1 MSLFDNLPGSHTQ
14 TAIAFPASLAEKYK
28 PHTFAEFVGLDK
40 PKRILAKFADAPYPC
55 GMLFVGSS
63 GTGKTSMALA
73 LCEVIKGELHH
84 VPSQQCNI
92 ENLDYVVSQCH
103 YVPSSGKSFHVVLID
118 EAHKMTPAAQLSL
131 LSRLD
136 GTRPA
141 PTTIFIFTATT
152 TDGLD
157 KALLSRLLMGEKAP
171 FQSHGIAEQA
181 ASLLERIW
189 EREAGDAEKPNFLR
203 IVRDSQNNVR
213 DALMSLET
221 EILAA

>member
-1 MSLFDNLPGSHTQ
+1 MRGTGDRPTRDSPKPKGQRTMSLFDNLPCSQ
-14 TAIAFPASLAEKYK
+14 TVIVVPASLAEKYK

-40 PKRILAKFADAPYPC
+40 PKRILSMFADAPYPC

-73 LCEVIKGELHH
+73 LVEIIKGELHH

-92 ENLDYVVSQCH
+92 ENLDHVVSQCH

-131 LSRLD
+131 LSRL
-136 GTRPA
+136 
-141 PTTIFIFTATT
+141 
-152 TDGLD
+152 
-157 KALLSRLLMGEKAP
+157 LMGDKAP
-171 FQSHGIAEQA
+171 FQSHGMAEQA

-189 EREAGDAEKPNFLR
+189 QAEAGDAEKPNFLR

>member
-14 TAIAFPASLAEKYK
+14 SAIAFPASLAEKYK

-55 GMLFVGSS
+55 GMLFGGSS
-63 GTGKTSMALA
+63 GTGKKSMALA

-171 FQSHGIAEQA
+171 FHSHGIAGQA
-181 ASLLERIW
+181 ASLLDRIC
-189 EREAGDAEKPNFLR
+189 ERESGDAEKPNFLR
-203 IVRDSQNNVR
+203 IVRD
-213 DALMSLET
+213 
-221 EILAA
+221 

>member
-1 MSLFDNLPGSHTQ
+1 MGLFSGLPDTQ
-14 TAIAFPASLAEKYK
+14 AGFAFPASLAEKYR
-28 PHTFAEFVGLDK
+28 PRTFADFVGLDK
-40 PKRILAKFADAPYPC
+40 PKRILAKFADAPCPC
-55 GMLFVGSS
+55 GLFFVGDS

-73 LCEVIKGELHH
+73 LCEAIRGELHH
-84 VPSQQCNI
+84 VPSQQCNV
-92 ENLDYVVSQCH
+92 ENLDHVVSQCH
-103 YVPSSGKSFHVVLID
+103 YVPNTGKSFHVVLVD
-118 EAHKMTPAAQLSL
+118 EAHKMTNPAQLSL

-141 PTTIFIFTATT
+141 PNTIFVFTATT

-157 KALLSRLLMGEKAP
+157 SAFLSRLLKVP
-171 FQSHGIAEQA
+171 FQSHGIAEQT

-189 EREAGDAEKPNFLR
+189 EREAGAAEKPNFLR

-213 DALMSLET
+213 NALNTLQT

>member
-1 MSLFDNLPGSHTQ
+1 MSLFNNLPGQ
-14 TAIAFPASLAEKYK
+14 AGLAFPASLAEKYR
-28 PHTFAEFVGLDK
+28 PHRFAEFVGLDK
-40 PKRILAKFADAPYPC
+40 VKRILSKFADAPYPT

-92 ENLDYVVSQCH
+92 ENLDHVVSQCH

-118 EAHKMTPAAQLSL
+118 EAHKMTGAAQLSL

-141 PTTIFIFTATT
+141 PNTIFIFTATT

-157 KALLSRLLMGEKAP
+157 KALLSRLLMGDKAP
-171 FQSHGIAEQA
+171 FQSHGMAEQA

-189 EREAGDAEKPNFLR
+189 ESETGSTDKPNFLR